1 MVEQIQAQKGPQSK
15 FLSTSADVAFYGGA
29 AGGGKSFAL
38 LLEPTRHIANKRFAG
53 VIFRRKTPQIT
64 SPGALWDESVQLYS
78 RINAFPRIG
87 SLEWIFLSG
96 SKIKFAHMEHESN
109 KYDWQGSQIP
119 FIGFDEV
126 TQFSESQFIFMLSR
140 NRSMSGV
147 KGYIRATCNPDPDS
161 FVARMN
167 EWYINEE
174 GFPIPE
180 RQGIIRWFIRQGE
193 DFVWGSDKTELEL
206 ANPGKKAKSFTFI
219 ASSVYD
225 NKILLDKDP
234 SYLANLMALP
244 PIEQARLLEGNW
256 KIRPTAGSYFKKS
269 MFEMIDPEDLPARRQ
284 KVRYWDRAGTEK
296 KSNNKPDWTAGVLL
310 SSHNGT
316 YYIEHV
322 ERFQKDASAVPEL
335 IKNIAKQD
343 GHDTRVGIEQEPG
356 ASGKFEAQF
365 YVKEL
370 AGYATE
376 VLTPSADKVS
386 RARPVASQAKAGNI
400 KIVRGKW
407 NADFL
412 NELENFPIGAHDD
425 QVDALS
431 GAAAILMNKISGN
444 FSDSHIG
451 NQNNNTLIW

>member
-1 MVEQIQAQKGPQSK
+1 
-15 FLSTSADVAFYGGA
+15 
-29 AGGGKSFAL
+29 
-38 LLEPTRHIANKRFAG
+38 
-53 VIFRRKTPQIT
+53 
-64 SPGALWDESVQLYS
+64 
-78 RINAFPRIG
+78 
-87 SLEWIFLSG
+87 
-96 SKIKFAHMEHESN
+96 
-109 KYDWQGSQIP
+109 
-119 FIGFDEV
+119 
-126 TQFSESQFIFMLSR
+126 
-140 NRSMSGV
+140 
-147 KGYIRATCNPDPDS
+147 
-161 FVARMN
+161 
-167 EWYINEE
+167 
-174 GFPIPE
+174 
-180 RQGIIRWFIRQGE
+180 
-193 DFVWGSDKTELEL
+193 
-206 ANPGKKAKSFTFI
+206 
-219 ASSVYD
+219 
-225 NKILLDKDP
+225 
-234 SYLANLMALP
+234 
-244 PIEQARLLEGNW
+244 
-256 KIRPTAGSYFKKS
+256 
-269 MFEMIDPEDLPARRQ
+269 MIDPEDLPARRQ